1 MISNT
6 SKSLLVHPD
15 KSRQQIKPNYEPKNI
30 EEESASVYLL
40 SVESE
45 KQIEKANNSEK
56 SILSE
61 QSKQS
66 TKSKHTQKDNS
77 LISANTKKSIPAHP
91 KKIQHRTSPN
101 NYDYNIEEETA
112 SVYMLSNESEREP
125 EKVEN
130 SEKSILSEQSKQ
142 STKSKHTKKEN
153 SLKSA
158 SIKKSIPAH
167 PSKTQQQTRTDHEPI
182 NIEEEMASVYMLSNE
197 SEREP
202 EKEKNSEKSVLSE
215 QSKQSTK
222 SKRTENENLLKS
234 ASTKKSIPAHPNK
247 TQHQPSPNHYNYN
260 AEEETASVY
269 MLSNESEREPEK
281 AENSEKSI
289 LSEQSKQSTKSKRTQ
304 KENSLK
310 SASIKKSI
318 PAHLSK
324 VQQQTRTIN
333 DPINIEEEM
342 ASVYMLSNESER
354 EPEKEKNSEKS
365 VLSEQSK
372 QSTKSKRTQKENSLK
387 SASTKKSIPAHP
399 SKTQQQTR
407 TDHEPINIEEEMASV
422 YMLSNESEREPEQ
435 HKSEPKKEESSS
447 IVQTPVHN
455 QETPKQPD
463 ASSKAKKSVRTSTY
477 DPSIFYTQS
486 LPADNSPKPCP
497 KINYTIKLKVTLKD
511 IGLEGLDSIGT
522 DREENRKS
530 RDGSKSVHSYSLPR
544 QNSSKNDTKTPKQ
557 ASLLESAQKSH
568 FAQTVKPKTR
578 KKLQ

>member
-45 KQIEKANNSEK
+45 QQIEKANNSEK

-142 STKSKHTKKEN
+142 STKSKRTQKEN
-153 SLKSA
+153 S
-158 SIKKSIPAH
+158 
-167 PSKTQQQTRTDHEPI
+167 
-182 NIEEEMASVYMLSNE
+182 
-197 SEREP
+197 
-202 EKEKNSEKSVLSE
+202 
-215 QSKQSTK
+215 
-222 SKRTENENLLKS
+222 LKS

-247 TQHQPSPNHYNYN
+247 TQHQASPNHYNYN

-310 SASIKKSI
+310 SAS
-318 PAHLSK
+318 
-324 VQQQTRTIN
+324 
-333 DPINIEEEM
+333 
-342 ASVYMLSNESER
+342 
-354 EPEKEKNSEKS
+354 
-365 VLSEQSK
+365 
-372 QSTKSKRTQKENSLK
+372 
-387 SASTKKSIPAHP
+387 TKKSIPAHP
-399 SKTQQQTR
+399 NKTQQQTR

-447 IVQTPVHN
+447 ILQTPVHN